1 MAIFGL
7 LEVFRFVMLF
17 SFNPNQIASFS
28 FSFLQQLTEDIASF
42 ASKYILKKTEKV
54 IEMVILKAT
63 VKGEVSTEAY

>member
-17 SFNPNQIASFS
+17 SFNPNQIVSFS
-28 FSFLQQLTEDIASF
+28 FSFLQQLTEDIPSF
-42 ASKYILKKTEKV
+42 ASKYMLKKTEKV
-54 IEMVILKAT
+54 IEMVMLRAT